1 MDNKAY
7 LPPRDLS
14 LIERMKSE
22 LRELDNEPV
31 EIDGRRLKPSQC
43 YRMEMDPVHIM
54 FNTNCPGT
62 LKERIES
69 ILAKYLKTD
78 EGRSSQ

>member
-31 EIDGRRLKPSQC
+31 EIDGRKLKPSQC

-54 FNTNCPGT
+54 FNTNCPDT
-62 LKERIES
+62 LKERIEH
-69 ILAKYLKTD
+69 ILDKYLRTD

>member
-22 LRELDNEPV
+22 LRELDNDAI
-31 EIDGRRLKPSQC
+31 EIEGKTLKPSQC

-54 FNTNCPGT
+54 FNTNCPES
-62 LKERIES
+62 LKEKIEN
-69 ILAKYLKTD
+69 ILAKYLRTD
-78 EGRSSQ
+78 EGSSS